1 MHYTEEILKQLPF
14 AVTICNLEAK
24 IIYMNEKSAVTFVK
38 YGGIDLVGKSLYDC
52 HGPHAEEKIK
62 ELIETSGTNAYTIEK
77 NGINK
82 MIYQCPWYKDGEIA
96 GLAELSLVIQK
107 EMKHFVR
114 KS

>member
-1 MHYTEEILKQLPF
+1 MHYTEEILKQLPL
-14 AVTICNLEAK
+14 AVTICDLDAK
-24 IIYMNEKSAVTFVK
+24 IIYMNEKSATTFEK

-77 NGINK
+77 KGVKK
-82 MIYQCPWYKDGEIA
+82 MIYQCPWFKNGKIA
-96 GLAELSLVIQK
+96 GLAELSLVVPAD
-107 EMKHFVR
+107 MKHFVR